1 MIQGGLYSFCCT
13 VPLGKCNSR
22 AFRVILAIEAQRLIR
37 SQQPAWRVLV
47 YSRIVGPMLTY
58 C

>member
-1 MIQGGLYSFCCT
+1 MIQDGFCSFCCT

-22 AFRVILAIEAQRLIR
+22 AFRVMLAIEAQRLIR
-37 SQQPAWRVLV
+37 SQQPARRVLV
-47 YSRIVGPMLTY
+47 YSRIVDPMLTY